1 MQAAGLDFAVKH
13 NSVAAPEPN
22 LSWIV
27 DRFAA
32 PDWLPLANVYS
43 VGDVV
48 IALGAV
54 VLVFSATGARL
65 PRIRPRRAEQT
76 SG

>member
-1 MQAAGLDFAVKH
+1 VF
-13 NSVAAPEPN
+13 
-22 LSWIV
+22 
-27 DRFAA
+27 
-32 PDWLPLANVYS
+32 S

-65 PRIRPRRAEQT
+65 PRLGQRPEQT